1 VSPPHVPPG
10 ALRRAVARFDDARPG
25 GSALVLSRLRRELV
39 ATTPAEVPAVLSA
52 VEAEARQGSFVAGYL
67 AYEAAGGLGTGL
79 STAEQA
85 PGRPFAELP
94 LAWFGA
100 YGEQSAAEPLRRHG
114 GPPAPAVAETRRYE
128 VGDWQLD
135 VDSATYR
142 SRVGVIRE
150 AIAAGVTYQCN
161 YTVPLRSRAAGDLEA
176 LYRDLARAQGAGHC
190 AFVDTGRFVVASASP
205 ELFFERRGDIITTKP
220 MKGTATRS
228 SSPAE
233 DAEHALSLQRS
244 AKERAENLM
253 IVDLLR
259 SDLGRIADFGSVE
272 VPRLFELEPYENVWQ
287 LTSTIRGRT
296 RPGTDLAAVFGAL
309 FPSGSVTGAPKHS
322 TMRLIARLEPSPR
335 GVYCGAVGLVVP
347 EPGGCRARFNVAIRT
362 AVIDRSTG
370 DAVFGAGGA
379 ITWDSDP
386 VSERAELL
394 AKASILAA
402 LAPRRAQGARRSIR
416 QAPSSRR

>member
-1 VSPPHVPPG
+1 
-10 ALRRAVARFDDARPG
+10 LRTRLARFDDAGPG
-25 GSALVLSRLRRELV
+25 GSALVLSRLQRELV
-39 ATTPAEVPAVLSA
+39 ATTKAEVPAVLSA
-52 VEAEARQGSFVAGYL
+52 VEEAARGGSFVAGYL

-79 STAEQA
+79 STPEKV
-85 PGRPFAELP
+85 PGRPFADLP

-100 YGEQSAAEPLRRHG
+100 YGQHGPAEPLRPRRRAPPSAAAA
-114 GPPAPAVAETRRYE
+114 GPRRYE

-135 VDSATYR
+135 VDAATYR
-142 SRVGVIRE
+142 ARVETIRA

-161 YTVPLRSRAAGDLEA
+161 YTVPLRSWAEGDLEA
-176 LYRDLARAQGAGHC
+176 LYRDLAVAQGSGHC
-190 AFVDTGRFVVASASP
+190 AYVDTGRYVVASASP
-205 ELFFERRGDIITTKP
+205 ELFFERRGDLITTKP

-228 SSPAE
+228 GSPGE

-244 AKERAENLM
+244 PKERAENLM

-259 SDLGRIADFGSVE
+259 SDLGRIAHFGSVE

-287 LTSTIRGRT
+287 LTSTVTARARAGASLLELFR
-296 RPGTDLAAVFGAL
+296 AL

-347 EPGGCRARFNVAIRT
+347 AAHGYRARFNVAIRT

-370 DAVFGAGGA
+370 NAVFGSGGG

-386 VSERAELL
+386 DSELAELT
-394 AKASILAA
+394 AKARILAA
-402 LAPRRAQGARRSIR
+402 LAPASAHGARRSISHT
-416 QAPSSRR
+416 PSSRR